1 MTHGTVVSAPA
12 EGAKKHSAMSSVT
25 RSMFYLLVA
34 YLVMCGYLNLTA
46 PNFLAERNLVNILR
60 QMSMI
65 AIIGVGMTMVI
76 IAAEIDLSVGSMA
89 AFSGVS
95 LAMMTAQW
103 KIPLPL
109 AIVLTLAAAS
119 LSGLV
124 IGILRVALRIPSFI
138 SSLALLTALRSAAFL
153 LSGGFP
159 ISPLPPGFELLGNG
173 VVGPIPVP
181 VILMGLIYFI
191 GFVVMAKTPWGRS
204 VYAVGGNEEAA
215 RLSGICVPQV
225 KIGVFVISSVL
236 AALAG
241 LMLAARLEAGQ
252 AAVAQGW
259 ELDVIAAVIIGG
271 TSLFGGSGN
280 ILGTLLG
287 GLFMGTLQDGMVLMG
302 VSPFSQGLVSGIV
315 ILAAVI
321 MGAWQTRGES

>member
-1 MTHGTVVSAPA
+1 
-12 EGAKKHSAMSSVT
+12 MSSVT
-25 RSMFYLLVA
+25 RSIVYLLVA
-34 YLVMCGYLNLTA
+34 YVAMCVYLSLAA
-46 PNFLAERNLVNILR
+46 PNFLTERNLVNILR

-89 AFSGVS
+89 AFSGVF

-103 KIPLPL
+103 KIPLPF
-109 AIVLTLAAAS
+109 AVVLTFAVAS
-119 LSGLV
+119 LSGLI
-124 IGILRVALRIPSFI
+124 IGILRVTLRVPSFI

-159 ISPLPPGFELLGNG
+159 ISPLPSGFEFLGNG
-173 VVGPIPVP
+173 AVGPIPVP

-191 GFVVMAKTPWGRS
+191 GSVVMAKTPWGRS

-215 RLSGICVPQV
+215 RLSGIFVPLI
-225 KIGVFVISSVL
+225 KCGVFVISSVL

-241 LMLAARLEAGQ
+241 LILAARLEAGQ

-287 GLFMGTLQDGMVLMG
+287 GLFMGTLQDGMVLIG
-302 VSPFSQGLVSGIV
+302 VSPFSQGVVSGIV

-321 MGAWQTRGES
+321 MRAWQTRAHHRSS

>member
-1 MTHGTVVSAPA
+1 METVDSSPL
-12 EGAKKHSAMSSVT
+12 GDAKKRIAMSSVT
-25 RSMFYLLVA
+25 RGMFYLLVA
-34 YLVMCGYLNLTA
+34 YVVMCVYLSFAA
-46 PNFLAERNLVNILR
+46 PNFLTERNLVNILR

-89 AFSGVS
+89 AFSGVF
-95 LAMMTAQW
+95 LAMMTTQW
-103 KIPLPL
+103 KIPLPF
-109 AIVLTLAAAS
+109 AVILTLAVAS

-124 IGILRVALRIPSFI
+124 IGLLRVTLRIPSFI
-138 SSLALLTALRSAAFL
+138 SSLALLTAIRSTAFL
-153 LSGGFP
+153 LTGGFP
-159 ISPLPPGFELLGNG
+159 ISPLPSGFELLGNG
-173 VVGPIPVP
+173 AIGPIPAP

-191 GFVVMAKTPWGRS
+191 GFIVMANTPWGRC

-215 RLSGICVPQV
+215 RLSGIFVPQV

-241 LMLAARLEAGQ
+241 LILAARLEAGQ

-259 ELDVIAAVIIGG
+259 EVDVIAAVIIGG

-287 GLFMGTLQDGMVLMG
+287 ALFMGTLQDGMVLIG
-302 VSPFSQGLVSGIV
+302 VSPFSQGVVSGIV

-321 MGAWQTRGES
+321 MGALQTRGVA

>member
-1 MTHGTVVSAPA
+1 MQTVSPPV
-12 EGAKKHSAMSSVT
+12 EVVKKRIAMSSVT
-25 RSMFYLLVA
+25 RSMLYLLVA
-34 YLVMCGYLNLTA
+34 YVVMCVYLSFAA
-46 PNFLAERNLVNILR
+46 PNFLTERNLVNVLR

-76 IAAEIDLSVGSMA
+76 VAAEIDLSVGSMA
-89 AFSGVS
+89 AFSGVL
-95 LAMMTAQW
+95 LAMLTAQW
-103 KIPLPL
+103 KLPLPF
-109 AIVLTLAAAS
+109 AIVVTLVVAS
-119 LSGLV
+119 LSGVL
-124 IGILRVALRIPSFI
+124 IGLLRVTLRIPSFI

-153 LSGGFP
+153 LTGGFP

-181 VILMGLIYFI
+181 VILMGLIYFL

-215 RLSGICVPQV
+215 RLSGIFVPQI
-225 KIGVFVISSVL
+225 KIGVFVISAVL

-241 LMLAARLEAGQ
+241 LILAARLEAGQ

-280 ILGTLLG
+280 VLGTLLG
-287 GLFMGTLQDGMVLMG
+287 GLFMATLQDGMVLIG
-302 VSPFSQGLVSGIV
+302 VSPFSQGVVSGIV

-321 MGAWQTRGES
+321 MGALQTRGVS

>member
-1 MTHGTVVSAPA
+1 MATVLSPPVAN
-12 EGAKKHSAMSSVT
+12 AKKHLGMSPVT
-25 RSMFYLLVA
+25 LRMFYLLIA
-34 YLVMCGYLNLTA
+34 YAIMCVYLSLAA
-46 PNFLAERNLVNILR
+46 PNFLTERNLVNILR

-89 AFSGVS
+89 AFSGVL

-103 KIPLPL
+103 KMSLPF
-109 AIVLTLAAAS
+109 AVVLTLSVAS
-119 LSGLV
+119 LSGLI
-124 IGILRVALRIPSFI
+124 IGILRASLRIPSFI
-138 SSLALLTALRSAAFL
+138 SSLALLTTLRSAAFL
-153 LSGGFP
+153 LTGGFP
-159 ISPLPPGFELLGNG
+159 ISPLPSGFELLGNG
-173 VVGPIPVP
+173 AVGPIPVP

-191 GFVVMAKTPWGRS
+191 GFVVMANTPWGRG

-215 RLSGICVPQV
+215 RLSGISVPQI

-241 LMLAARLEAGQ
+241 LILTARLEAGQ

-271 TSLFGGSGN
+271 TTLSGGSGN

-287 GLFMGTLQDGMVLMG
+287 GLFMGTLQDGMVLIG
-302 VSPFSQGLVSGIV
+302 VSPFSQGVVSGIV

-321 MGAWQTRGES
+321 IGALQTRGAS

>member
-1 MTHGTVVSAPA
+1 METVVRPPV
-12 EGAKKHSAMSSVT
+12 EGEKKRVPISSVT

-34 YLVMCGYLNLTA
+34 YVVMCVYLSLAA
-46 PNFLAERNLVNILR
+46 PNFLTERNLVNMLR

-89 AFSGVS
+89 AFSGVL

-103 KIPLPL
+103 KIALPF
-109 AIVLTLAAAS
+109 AVVLTLAAAS
-119 LSGLV
+119 FSGLI
-124 IGILRVALRIPSFI
+124 IGILRVTLRIPSFI

-153 LSGGFP
+153 LTGGFP
-159 ISPLPPGFELLGNG
+159 ISPLPSGFELLGNG
-173 VVGPIPVP
+173 AVGPVPVP
-181 VILMGLIYFI
+181 VILMGIVYFI
-191 GFVVMAKTPWGRS
+191 GFVVMANTPWGRG

-215 RLSGICVPQV
+215 RLSGIFVPEI

-241 LMLAARLEAGQ
+241 LILAARLEAGQ

-287 GLFMGTLQDGMVLMG
+287 GLFMATLQDGMVLIG
-302 VSPFSQGLVSGIV
+302 VSPFSQGVVSGIV

-321 MGAWQTRGES
+321 MGALQTRGES